1 MEVLFIRHAKSI
13 NYENNLRQTSDSRL
27 GVIGKKQARKTSKVL
42 KKYIKTSDIKYDT
55 IITSKWKRA
64 IETAEIF
71 SKELEIP
78 IKSSKGIHEF
88 ISSPLIASQ
97 SLDSKI
103 VRRFS
108 KEVLKN
114 SHNFD
119 WKFNNEGESTRDVIK
134 RAIKF
139 KQELIK
145 KYKNRNVIVVSH
157 GFFITTFLVVLLLGE
172 KYEDSLFKDI
182 SDKFKFNNCSLT
194 KLKYDTKTNKWEINF
209 LNDSR
214 YINYKS
220 L

>member
-1 MEVLFIRHAKSI
+1 MA
-13 NYENNLRQTSDSRL
+13 
-27 GVIGKKQARKTSKVL
+27 SK
-42 KKYIKTSDIKYDT
+42 D
-55 IITSKWKRA
+55 
-64 IETAEIF
+64 
-71 SKELEIP
+71 
-78 IKSSKGIHEF
+78 IHEF

-97 SLDSKI
+97 PLDSNI
-103 VRRFS
+103 VRKFS

-139 KQELIK
+139 KLELQER
-145 KYKNRNVIVVSH
+145 YKNRNVIVVSH
-157 GFFITTFLVVLLLGE
+157 GFFITIFLVILLLGE

-194 KLKYDTKTNKWEINF
+194 KLKYDIKTKKWEINF
-209 LNDSR
+209 LNESR
-214 YINYKS
+214 FIN